1 MEEKTVLR
9 DYERK
14 DAPFLQ
20 DIIRKTWQYDR
31 FCSPGTAKRLS
42 RLYLAGCMANQTFM
56 KVAEVGGRPAG
67 VIMGKDCGAWKPSVT
82 GLLRQTAGSAGAAVR
97 KGGKGSCPGFFGD

>member
-14 DAPFLQ
+14 DALFLQ

-42 RLYLAGCMANQTFM
+42 RLYWQ
-56 KVAEVGGRPAG
+56 G
-67 VIMGKDCGAWKPSVT
+67 VWRIR
-82 GLLRQTAGSAGAAVR
+82 LL
-97 KGGKGSCPGFFGD
+97 

>member
-20 DIIRKTWQYDR
+20 DIIRK
-31 FCSPGTAKRLS
+31 GLS
-42 RLYLAGCMANQTFM
+42 GNR
-56 KVAEVGGRPAG
+56 
-67 VIMGKDCGAWKPSVT
+67 
-82 GLLRQTAGSAGAAVR
+82 
-97 KGGKGSCPGFFGD
+97 

>member
-31 FCSPGTAKRLS
+31 FCSPGTAKSCHAFIWQGVWRIRL
-42 RLYLAGCMANQTFM
+42 L
-56 KVAEVGGRPAG
+56 
-67 VIMGKDCGAWKPSVT
+67 
-82 GLLRQTAGSAGAAVR
+82 
-97 KGGKGSCPGFFGD
+97 

>member
-14 DAPFLQ
+14 DALFLQ

-56 KVAEVGGRPAG
+56 KVAEVEEGRQA
-67 VIMGKDCGAWKPSVT
+67 
-82 GLLRQTAGSAGAAVR
+82 
-97 KGGKGSCPGFFGD
+97 